1 MTEAALGPAQ
11 MPDSQRSGASD
22 AVQVA
27 APDAANRAASSPNLP
42 SLAPP
47 GEPTPS
53 ELGVDVGGG
62 ANYESLRALWRA
74 TKNTDPGLLDDLY
87 PMVTVRENSKTHG
100 VELRLVIGPIADADA
115 ASQLCTDLAE
125 GHHYCQPVAFEGQRL
140 SLTET
145 MTKAA
150 ATRHAASSHSG
161 SSHGETIPSVIAPS
175 SNYPH
180 GK

>member
-1 MTEAALGPAQ
+1 MTEAALSPAQ
-11 MPDSQRSGASD
+11 MPGSQRSGASD
-22 AVQVA
+22 AVQAA
-27 APDAANRAASSPNLP
+27 APDAYRAASSPNLP
-42 SLAPP
+42 GLAPP
-47 GEPTPS
+47 AEPMPS
-53 ELGVDVGGG
+53 ELGVDVGGA
-62 ANYESLRALWRA
+62 ANYEGLRALWRA
-74 TKNTDPGLLDDLY
+74 TKSTDPGLLDDLY
-87 PMVTVRENSKTHG
+87 PKVTVRENSKTHG

-125 GHHYCQPVAFEGQRL
+125 PHHYCQPVAFKGQRL
-140 SLTET
+140 SLTE
-145 MTKAA
+145 MTTKAAA